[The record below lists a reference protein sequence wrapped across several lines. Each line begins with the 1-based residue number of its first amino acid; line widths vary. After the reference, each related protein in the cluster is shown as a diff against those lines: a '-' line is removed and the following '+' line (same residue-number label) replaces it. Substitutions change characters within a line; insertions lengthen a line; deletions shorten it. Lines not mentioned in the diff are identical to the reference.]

1 MAVCL
6 NNTFSVSIYLMLI
19 WASKHENCREQ
30 RLQWQRLKR
39 RTLTVFALTS
49 ACEREGK
56 RKKHWMHAS
65 VCVFKVCVCVCVGTV
80 WWRCK
85 RFSSRNKNKVN
96 CLNYW
101 YYLLIRHHWLRTTL
115 NLQRKFT
122 SRSSAAASVNG
133 SRRWS
138 LLSSLFLGKVTGF
151 YGRYLSQL
159 CVWMASSKPP
169 TPHTLTRTTPGS
181 AQSVC
186 TDSLKRGRKKK
197 KQELVKCHW
206 PGCHL
211 ASSDGKLNSYK
222 LKFIRVTH
230 QRQSG
235 FRVRWVTESVT
246 QSVRRPTCAHK
257 LHPLPL
263 QRSELFISGHREWLS
278 DSPLTRYNDTSVARA
293 IKGAC

>member
-49 ACEREGK
+49 ACERERK

-65 VCVFKVCVCVCVGTV
+65 VCVLRCVCVSVCVGTV

-101 YYLLIRHHWLRTTL
+101 YYLLIRRHWLCTTL

-122 SRSSAAASVNG
+122 SSAAATVNG

-159 CVWMASSKPP
+159 CVWMASS
-169 TPHTLTRTTPGS
+169 TPGS

-197 KQELVKCHW
+197 TRNLWNVT
-206 PGCHL
+206 GL
-211 ASSDGKLNSYK
+211 AVIWHPVMGNSILINSSS
-222 LKFIRVTH
+222 
-230 QRQSG
+230 
-235 FRVRWVTESVT
+235 
-246 QSVRRPTCAHK
+246 
-257 LHPLPL
+257 
-263 QRSELFISGHREWLS
+263 
-278 DSPLTRYNDTSVARA
+278 
-293 IKGAC
+293 